1 MYTSKSSEKVW
12 LNFKSLFTIFQG
24 ILIFILSFTA
34 NSVEMRIMDTV
45 HKKNG
50 RLHIYVRQDKYKGEL
65 IDYLPY
71 SLESKNLEPIYEE
84 MSGWDDDITEIK
96 DMENLPKTFLNY
108 ISFIQDWVG
117 VEIKIVSVGPDR
129 KQTIIV

>member
-1 MYTSKSSEKVW
+1 MKGDVLS
-12 LNFKSLFTIFQG
+12 G
-24 ILIFILSFTA
+24 I
-34 NSVEMRIMDTV
+34 
-45 HKKNG
+45 KK
-50 RLHIYVRQDKYKGEL
+50 IKICTKYKYKGEL